1 MPSKIEIAN
10 RALTKVGAES
20 IISLTDNVK
29 RAQIM
34 NSMFDMI
41 MDAELRRNRWKF
53 SIRRDSLPALV
64 SAPAWGYSYAYQ
76 LPADFLALVQ
86 VNDFYVRG
94 LKQRAPWSVEGGQIL
109 TDFSA
114 PLKIRY
120 VAKVSSI
127 DLLDPLFVE
136 VLACKLALESC
147 EALTQSAQKRQL
159 AANEYDFAVSEAAR
173 QDAIENTPDELPW
186 GSWIDSREGMATTAT
201 GPSAGSVADLQSG
214 WGLL

>member
-20 IISLTDNVK
+20 IMSLTDNVK

-173 QDAIENTPDELPW
+173 QDAIENPPD
-186 GSWIDSREGMATTAT
+186 MATTAT